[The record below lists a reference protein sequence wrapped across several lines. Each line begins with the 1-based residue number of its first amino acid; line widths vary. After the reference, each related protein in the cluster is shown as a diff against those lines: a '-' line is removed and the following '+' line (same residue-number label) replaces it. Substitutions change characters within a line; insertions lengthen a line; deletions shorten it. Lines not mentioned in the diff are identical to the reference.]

1 MGRLTPLLLLSVLIA
16 HSQSEDNVLA
26 AIRSDAEAKGIPKSY
41 IETAF
46 SHNGIQIHDKILDRF
61 SRPYEKQSWTNYR
74 KLFITDSRI
83 NKGTQFYTENQ
94 QELNASAKNI
104 KVDPFLIL
112 SIIGVESNY
121 GLHKGEF
128 TVFNALYTQIA
139 KMPRRAK
146 WAKKELIEFLIY
158 CYNDN
163 IPPHSIK
170 GSYAGAFGY
179 GQFIP
184 SSFNTY
190 AADGNGDG
198 IRKPDEWSDVFAS
211 VGNYLAKNGY
221 PVNNPSDQ
229 EKVYQSV
236 FAYNH
241 ADNYVKAVLEL
252 RDELKKNILTN

>member
-1 MGRLTPLLLLSVLIA
+1 MGRLTTLLSVLIVS
-16 HSQSEDNVLA
+16 SQSGDNILD
-26 AIRSDAEAKGIPKSY
+26 AIRSDAEEKGIPKFY
-41 IETAF
+41 LENTF
-46 SHNGIQIHDKILDRF
+46 SHKGIQTHDKIVERF
-61 SRPYEKQSWTNYR
+61 ARPYEKQSWTNYR

-83 NKGTQFYTENQ
+83 KKGTHFYTEH
-94 QELNASAKNI
+94 QETLSAIAKNI

-112 SIIGVESNY
+112 SIVGVESNY
-121 GLHKGEF
+121 GRHQGEF

-190 AADGNGDG
+190 AADGDGDG
-198 IRKPDEWSDVFAS
+198 IRKPYEWSDVFAS

-252 RDELKKNILTN
+252 RDELKKNILIN

>member
-61 SRPYEKQSWTNYR
+61 ARPYEKQSWTNYR

>member
-1 MGRLTPLLLLSVLIA
+1 MGRLTTLLSVLIVS
-16 HSQSEDNVLA
+16 SQSGDNILD
-26 AIRSDAEAKGIPKSY
+26 AIRSDAEEKGIPKSY
-41 IETAF
+41 LENTF
-46 SHNGIQIHDKILDRF
+46 SHKGIQTHDKIVERF
-61 SRPYEKQSWTNYR
+61 ARPYEKQSWTNYR
-74 KLFITDSRI
+74 KLFITGSLI
-83 NKGTQFYTENQ
+83 KKGTHFYTEH
-94 QELNASAKNI
+94 QETLSAIAKNI

-112 SIIGVESNY
+112 SIVGVESNY
-121 GLHKGEF
+121 GRHQGEF

-190 AADGNGDG
+190 AADGDGDG
-198 IRKPDEWSDVFAS
+198 IRKPYEWSDVFAS

-241 ADNYVKAVLEL
+241 SDNYVKAVLEL
-252 RDELKKNILTN
+252 RDELKKNILIN

>member
-1 MGRLTPLLLLSVLIA
+1 MGRLTSLLSVLIVY
-16 HSQSEDNVLA
+16 SQSGDNILD

-41 IETAF
+41 LENTF
-46 SHNGIQIHDKILDRF
+46 SHKSIQTHDKIVERF
-61 SRPYEKQSWTNYR
+61 ARPYEKQSWTNYR

-83 NKGTQFYTENQ
+83 KKGTHFYTENQ
-94 QELNASAKNI
+94 ETLNTIAKNI

-112 SIIGVESNY
+112 SIVGVESNY
-121 GLHKGEF
+121 GRHKGEF

-163 IPPHSIK
+163 IPPHSIM

-184 SSFNTY
+184 SSFNAY

-198 IRKPDEWSDVFAS
+198 IRKPYEWSDVFAS

-221 PVNNPSDQ
+221 PVNNHSDQ

-252 RDELKKNILTN
+252 RDKLKKNILTN